1 MSEESKMQ
9 MRGPPAP
16 ERDAQ
21 DKRAAAAAGPIAS
34 SRTGGDIEQAIGTR
48 LKAMFDDVVNEPVPD
63 RFLELLARL
72 ENPEPPAGDAT
83 GEAQ

>member
-1 MSEESKMQ
+1 MQ
-9 MRGPPAP
+9 MRGPPASD
-16 ERDAQ
+16 RDAQ
-21 DKRAAAAAGPIAS
+21 DKRSVAAVGPNAS

-72 ENPEPPAGDAT
+72 EKPDPPAGDAT